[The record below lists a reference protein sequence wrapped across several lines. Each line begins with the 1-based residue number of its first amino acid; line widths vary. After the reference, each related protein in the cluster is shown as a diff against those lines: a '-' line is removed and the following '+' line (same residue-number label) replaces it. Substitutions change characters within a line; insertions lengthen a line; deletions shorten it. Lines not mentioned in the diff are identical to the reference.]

1 MSASLFDLTGRI
13 ALVTGSS
20 RGIGLALAN
29 GLAGAGASVIV
40 HSRDPKA
47 AESVAQALRTSGHQ
61 AWACAFDVTNPDQ
74 VTGAIARCEAD
85 FGPIDILVNNA
96 GIQHR
101 TPLLD
106 LEEADW
112 RRVMDTNLDAVFRV
126 GREVARGMV
135 QRGRGRIVN
144 IASLMS
150 HAARPG
156 VAPYAAAKG
165 GLKMLTQS
173 MCVEWARHGLQVN
186 AIGPGYFTTEL
197 TADLAAD
204 LQFDQ
209 WIKAR
214 TPAGRWGR
222 AEELVGAAVFLASDA
237 ASFVNGQVLYVD
249 GGVLAG
255 L

>member
-1 MSASLFDLTGRI
+1 VTTSLFNLTGKI

-20 RGIGLALAN
+20 RGIGLALAR
-29 GLAGAGASVIV
+29 GLAEAGASVIV
-40 HSRDPKA
+40 HSRDPGA
-47 AESVAQALRTSGHQ
+47 AEAVTGELRVSGHQ
-61 AWACAFDVTNPDQ
+61 AWACAFDVTDADQ
-74 VTGAIARCEAD
+74 VTRAIARCEAD
-85 FGPIDILVNNA
+85 FGPIDILINNA

-101 TPLLD
+101 APLLD
-106 LEEADW
+106 LAEADW

-126 GREVARGMV
+126 GREVARSMV

-150 HAARPG
+150 QAARPG

-186 AIGPGYFTTEL
+186 AIGPGYFATDL

-204 LQFDQ
+204 PQFDQ

-222 AEELVGAAVFLASDA
+222 VEELVGAAVFLASDA
-237 ASFVNGQVLYVD
+237 ASFVNGQVIYVD